1 MTPLNPLFAIVI
13 FAIAFL
19 SGYLI
24 HLVFPSKSEAG
35 RYETIDGLRGFLALG
50 VFIHHASIW
59 HQYLKIE
66 NWEAPKSNLYNQF
79 GQSSVSLFF
88 MITSFLFVTKL
99 LNTSSNSEFN
109 WRRFFISRWYRLTPM
124 YYISLV
130 FLFILVF
137 AATHWQFQTSFLEF
151 LASLFHWGVFTITT
165 APKINN
171 TDLTYLVNAGVIWS
185 LPLEWWFYF
194 SLPLLSLLILKVK
207 PSRFYLGL
215 SFVFVTGFCIV
226 HGIKLE
232 HLLSFAGG
240 AIAPLLLKYKS
251 IPEWVKSNSA
261 SILIVGCLFLIPQF
275 ETSADFVCKILIASI
290 FTFIALGN
298 SLFGLLK
305 NSTLKFLGEMAYS
318 TYLLHGMVL
327 FTVFYFGIGIG
338 KIKNYTAEEFC
349 IVVFSMTPLVVLVS
363 YLGYRFIEL
372 PFMIKGRKIK

>member
-1 MTPLNPLFAIVI
+1 MTPLNPLFAILI
-13 FAIAFL
+13 FLIALL

-24 HLVFPSKSEAG
+24 HLIFPSKSEAG

-79 GQSSVSLFF
+79 GQTSVSLFF

-99 LNTSSNSEFN
+99 LNNSESEFN

-124 YYISLV
+124 YYVSLV
-130 FLFILVF
+130 FLFVMVF
-137 AATHWQFQTSFLEF
+137 AATQWQFQTSFLEF
-151 LASLFHWGVFTITT
+151 LTSLFHWGVFTITT

-194 SLPLLSLLILKVK
+194 SLPLLSLLILRVK

-226 HGIKLE
+226 HGVKLE

-251 IPEWVKSNSA
+251 IPVWVRSHYA
-261 SILIVGCLFLIPQF
+261 SILVVVCLSLIPQF
-275 ETSADFVCKILIASI
+275 ETSGAVLCKILIATV
-290 FTFIALGN
+290 FTLIALGN
-298 SLFGLLK
+298 SLFGVLK

-327 FTVFYFGIGIG
+327 FSIFYFGIGIE
-338 KIKNYTAEEFC
+338 KLKTYTAEEFC
-349 IVVFSMTPLVVLVS
+349 IAVFCMTPLVVLVS

-372 PFMIKGRKIK
+372 PFMTKGRKIK